1 LIYGKIGFSIGTKYV
16 HVELFLV
23 GSPAASASVHGDLAD
38 GGGAVL
44 VAVATAPCQL
54 LRTT

>member
-38 GGGAVL
+38 GRSCARSRSHSAL
-44 VAVATAPCQL
+44 PTAT
-54 LRTT
+54 T